1 MEISYKLINR
11 ILMTNLY
18 VKYIMAEY
26 SLTKLSPILFTKITW
41 EITIVSQNA
50 LIQLH
55 RIKKLIPPKR

>member
-26 SLTKLSPILFTKITW
+26 SLTKLSPILFTKITI
-41 EITIVSQNA
+41 EMK
-50 LIQLH
+50 
-55 RIKKLIPPKR
+55 KKLPSSLKMLSFNFTELRN

>member
-26 SLTKLSPILFTKITW
+26 SLTKLSPILFTKITS